1 MTARALV
8 ITGYGLNSEE
18 ETAKG
23 FEYVGFQTDIRHIND
38 LAENPKELNQVQV
51 ISVPGGFSY
60 GDDTGSGNAFAQ
72 KMRLTLGDALKEF
85 VSRDTLTIGICNG
98 CQVVVNL
105 GLAPALGGECG
116 VRQVAVTHNASA
128 RYQCR
133 WVDLKV
139 EKSNSP
145 WLQGLDALHVPVAH
159 GEGRFMMEDATLETL
174 KKQNQIAL
182 RYAKSLSCHPEQ
194 SEGSGKQQADSSS
207 QAPQNDSLVAANGEF
222 PFNPNGSTDDIAGI
236 TDESGRV
243 LVLMPHPE
251 RGMFTWQ
258 RDDYARLKDQARRTN
273 SRLPD
278 ESDGIQL
285 FQNAAAYFGIN
296 AMKKTA

>member
-1 MTARALV
+1 MTAKALV

-23 FEYVGFQTDIRHIND
+23 FEHVGFDTDIRHIND

-116 VRQVAVTHNASA
+116 MRQVAVTHNASA

-139 EKSNSP
+139 EKTSSP
-145 WLQGLDALHVPVAH
+145 WLQNIESLHVPVAH
-159 GEGRFMMEDATLETL
+159 GEGRFMMDDATLQTL
-174 KKQNQIAL
+174 KDQKQIGL
-182 RYAKSLSCHPEQ
+182 RYAKISSPP
-194 SEGSGKQQADSSS
+194 SPSDANASPPSPPRGEGWGEGELL
-207 QAPQNDSLVAANGEF
+207 PANGEF
-222 PFNPNGSTDDIAGI
+222 PYNPNGSTDDIAGI

-258 RDDYARLKDQARRTN
+258 RDDYAHLKDQARRNGATLSN
-273 SRLPD
+273 
-278 ESDGIQL
+278 ESDGIKL
-285 FQNAAAYFGIN
+285 FQNAAAYFGVN
-296 AMKKTA
+296 ALKKSA

>member
-1 MTARALV
+1 MTANALIV
-8 ITGYGLNSEE
+8 AGYGLNCEE
-18 ETAKG
+18 ETAFA
-23 FEYVGFQTDIRHIND
+23 FEHVGFHSSIVHVND
-38 LAENPKELNQVQV
+38 LIENPGLLNSVQV
-51 ISVPGGFSY
+51 LTVPGGFSY

-72 KMRLTLGDALKEF
+72 KMRLTLNDALKEF

-105 GLAPALGGECG
+105 GLVPVCGQEYG
-116 VRQVAVTHNASA
+116 VRDVAVTHNSNA

-139 EKSNSP
+139 ENTNSP
-145 WLQGLDALHVPVAH
+145 WLKDIDSLHIPVAH
-159 GEGRFMMEDATLETL
+159 GEGRFMMDDDTL
-174 KKQNQIAL
+174 KTLQNNNQVAL
-182 RYAKSLSCHPEQ
+182 RYSKD
-194 SEGSGKQQADSSS
+194 GK
-207 QAPQNDSLVAANGEF
+207 AANGEF

-258 RDDYARLKDQARRTN
+258 RDDYATLKDSARR
-273 SRLPD
+273 
-278 ESDGIQL
+278 DGKTLLDDADGLAL
-285 FQNAAAYFGIN
+285 FHNAATYFDIN
-296 AMKKTA
+296 AMKKAS